1 MKRLLGATLSLSL
14 ALAGC
19 SGNAGLMDQPEAVS
33 VAHPTKQIVPHNVP
47 PTARAEAPKSAE
59 ESKGTQLMECI
70 SESCR
75 VNCSATAAQ
84 QSKPKWCA
92 YFREPI

>member
-1 MKRLLGATLSLSL
+1 MKLLLGATLSLSL

-33 VAHPTKQIVPHNVP
+33 VAHPTKQVVPHYVP

-59 ESKGTQLMECI
+59 ESNGTQLMECM

-75 VNCSATAAQ
+75 VNCSATASQ